1 MMRLSASTAHARWR
15 LFVRHAMY
23 KMGAPA
29 CLLLLFSAFGW
40 MPAASAQTTP
50 ETVGRLSGDDVA
62 VAGALSFDEQNGRS
76 TAILASGSEVTVRSG
91 QARIELVEGG
101 EVAICGPAH
110 FTVFKAGGAITL
122 ALDYGRVHPM
132 LDAAVPFAVYTP
144 FVVATPIA
152 IDQGPRDLTVGL
164 DQQGALCAVP
174 AHGAT
179 RIEQQ
184 LTGQSLLVPQGGEV
198 NLADGQLSAKPATRE
213 SCKCD
218 LLVSRDTTPK
228 QLELSVPVKPEAR
241 RPGEVPPPVLTDQ
254 PVYMV
259 YMPPLAFDANSLVP
273 PPDPDPK
280 TIVLVRESVLR
291 PEVVFRGHVEASAKR
306 SAAQSSGAAGAAA
319 RASGGPQSNNSSS
332 GSPGLFAKIY
342 RLFRRHKERAAGT
355 P

>member
-1 MMRLSASTAHARWR
+1 
-15 LFVRHAMY
+15 
-23 KMGAPA
+23 
-29 CLLLLFSAFGW
+29 
-40 MPAASAQTTP
+40 MPAARAQTTP

-62 VAGALSFDEQNGRS
+62 VAGALSFDEQNGQT

-184 LTGQSLLVPQGGEV
+184 LTNQSLLVPQGGEV
-198 NLADGQLSAKPATRE
+198 NLANGQLSATPPARE
-213 SCKCD
+213 SCNCD
-218 LLVSRDTTPK
+218 LLVSHNTAPK
-228 QLELSVPVKPEAR
+228 QLEFSVPVKPTAR
-241 RPGEVPPPVLTDQ
+241 QPGEVPPPVLTEQ

-259 YMPPLAFDANSLVP
+259 YMPPLAFDANALVP

-280 TIVLVRESVLR
+280 TILLVRESVLR

-306 SAAQSSGAAGAAA
+306 SATQQTGAAGAA
-319 RASGGPQSNNSSS
+319 RAPAAKKDNNSSS
-332 GSPGLFAKIY
+332 GGRGLLAIIYGLF
-342 RLFRRHKERAAGT
+342 RHHKEPAAST
-355 P
+355 S